1 MNKLV
6 HYILIAI
13 MFNWNIAVFAEE
25 ENKGCKWEVVEE
37 TDTYIQE
44 SCVGGEDG
52 SFQARIRSK
61 PVDGSI
67 VIVET
72 PKKHKKKANPIQ
84 EFKDKV
90 EKAPKIVEKV
100 EKIEEI
106 EKEVKK
112 TEKKIENFKV
122 NNELK
127 EKQKLEARTNKTELK
142 DKKDLAEKV
151 EEKVTNAIKNKE
163 LADVEV
169 ADVEKPELKTTIKEN
184 EDNAKATEKLVE
196 KAEEKAWAELDTEQ
210 KVDWRRLYELLPSLI
225 VDNEKVKAAEEDYNA
240 AVDTLKSEYSA
251 YYPQVSISIGNNWED
266 DRTPAKGTYPNNTIT
281 HDSKQGIQKSIT
293 ITQMIWDGGRTN
305 SVIDKAKATAQQAYY
320 RLELAKEDVVMEAI
334 NAWLNLQKAW
344 NTHEANKKV
353 EANAMVT
360 LQMTIEKVKKG
371 EGSKLEQLQIE
382 QQYRTYQTLS
392 MTSKL
397 GLDSAIQRYHNVW
410 RFFPHNIEEMPT
422 PIADL
427 LGLIP
432 VQGTP
437 VNNNTSLRI
446 AKMDI
451 DIAQEQ
457 LRFADAEFK
466 PRIDGKLSYTEKD
479 GELAGGYDTDSSQK
493 EEWRAD
499 ITMTWKLFGGFKNK
513 HLKNADRSRLYAAN
527 LRYDDV
533 KRSIDEQFKNAWNNY
548 VLVEKNLATLKR
560 TVEINDEMYKLTLAD
575 FQAGNTPIMAVFGMK
590 TAHLMSEVAYKNAQV
605 DLLIARYQ
613 LHKVLGLVNPLI
625 K

>member
-1 MNKLV
+1 ML
-6 HYILIAI
+6 
-13 MFNWNIAVFAEE
+13 NWNIAVFADDDVE
-25 ENKGCKWEVVEE
+25 GCKWEVVEE
-37 TDTYIQE
+37 TETYIQE
-44 SCVGGEDG
+44 SCAGEDG
-52 SFQARIRSK
+52 SYQARIRSK
-61 PVDGSI
+61 PIDGSI
-67 VIVET
+67 IIVEA
-72 PKKHKKKANPIQ
+72 PKKSKKKANPIQ

-90 EKAPKIVEKV
+90 EEAPKIVEKV

-106 EKEVKK
+106 EKEVKE
-112 TEKKIENFKV
+112 TEKKIENLKV

-127 EKQKLEARTNKTELK
+127 EKQKIESKTNKIFVRDDKEVK
-142 DKKDLAEKV
+142 KFVDKKIVTKQN
-151 EEKVTNAIKNKE
+151 EENV
-163 LADVEV
+163 
-169 ADVEKPELKTTIKEN
+169 
-184 EDNAKATEKLVE
+184 KATEKLVE
-196 KAEEKAWAELDTEQ
+196 QAEEQAWAELDSEQ
-210 KVDWRRLYELLPSLI
+210 KVDWRRIYELLPSLI
-225 VDNEKVKAAEEDYNA
+225 VDNEKIKAAEEDYNA

-266 DRTPAKGTYPNNTIT
+266 DRTPSKGTYPDNTIT

-334 NAWLNLQKAW
+334 NAWLNLQKAY

-353 EANAMVT
+353 EANAKIT
-360 LQMTIEKVKKG
+360 LAMTIEKVQKG

-397 GLDSAIQRYHNVW
+397 GLDSAIQRFANVW
-410 RFFPHNIEEMPT
+410 RFFPKNIGEMPT

-432 VQGTP
+432 LQGTA
-437 VNNNTSLRI
+437 VNNNTTLRI
-446 AKMDI
+446 AQMDV
-451 DIAQEQ
+451 DIAKEQ
-457 LRFADAEFK
+457 LRFSESEFK

-479 GELAGGYDTDSSQK
+479 GELSGGYDTHEAQK

-499 ITMTWKLFGGFKNK
+499 ITLSWKLFGGGKRK
-513 HLKNADRSRLYAAN
+513 HLKNADHSKLSAAN
-527 LRYDDV
+527 LRYSDV
-533 KRSIDEQFKNAWNNY
+533 KRTVDEQFKNAWNNY
-548 VLVEKNLATLKR
+548 VLVEKNLETLKR

-590 TAHLMSEVAYKNAQV
+590 TAHLMSEVAYQNAQI
-605 DLLIARYQ
+605 DLLVARYQ
-613 LHKVLGLVNPLI
+613 MHKVLGLVNPLI

>member
-1 MNKLV
+1 MKKLV

-13 MFNWNIAVFAEE
+13 MFNWNIAVYAEE

-37 TDTYIQE
+37 TETYIQE

-67 VIVET
+67 VIVEA
-72 PKKHKKKANPIQ
+72 PKKNKKKANPIQ

-90 EKAPKIVEKV
+90 EEAPKVVEKV
-100 EKIEEI
+100 EKIEKI
-106 EKEVKK
+106 EEEVKI

-127 EKQKLEARTNKTELK
+127 EKQKLEARTNKIETK
-142 DKKDLAEKV
+142 DDKDVAEKV

-169 ADVEKPELKTTIKEN
+169 ADVEKPELKATIKEN

-196 KAEEKAWAELDTEQ
+196 KAEEQAWAELDTEL

-305 SVIDKAKATAQQAYY
+305 SVIDKAKATAQQAYF

-334 NAWLNLQKAW
+334 NAWLNLQKAY

-353 EANAMVT
+353 EANAKIT
-360 LQMTIEKVKKG
+360 LSMTIEKVKKG

-410 RFFPHNIEEMPT
+410 RFFPHNIGEMPT

-432 VQGTP
+432 LQGAP
-437 VNNNTSLRI
+437 VTNNTTLRI
-446 AKMDI
+446 AQMDI
-451 DIAQEQ
+451 DIAKEQ
-457 LRFADAEFK
+457 LRFSESEFK
-466 PRIDGKLSYTEKD
+466 PRVDGKLSYTEKD

-499 ITMTWKLFGGFKNK
+499 ITMTWKLFGGGKRK
-513 HLKNADRSRLYAAN
+513 HLKSADYSRLTAAN
-527 LRYDDV
+527 LRYTDV

-548 VLVEKNLATLKR
+548 VLVEKNLETLKR

-590 TAHLMSEVAYKNAQV
+590 TAHIMSEVAYQNAQI

-613 LHKVLGLVNPLI
+613 MHKVLGLVNPLI

>member
-1 MNKLV
+1 MKKLI

-25 ENKGCKWEVVEE
+25 ENKGCKWQVVEE
-37 TDTYIQE
+37 TETYIQE

-61 PVDGSI
+61 PVDGSV
-67 VIVET
+67 VIVEA

-90 EKAPKIVEKV
+90 EEAPKIVEKV
-100 EKIEEI
+100 EKIEKI
-106 EKEVKK
+106 EEEVKI

-127 EKQKLEARTNKTELK
+127 EKQKLEAKTTPTEPK
-142 DKKDLAEKV
+142 EEQKIIDKV
-151 EEKVTNAIKNKE
+151 
-163 LADVEV
+163 
-169 ADVEKPELKTTIKEN
+169 VEKE
-184 EDNAKATEKLVE
+184 ED
-196 KAEEKAWAELDTEQ
+196 KAWAELDAEQ

-266 DRTPAKGTYPNNTIT
+266 ERTPAKGTYPNNTIT

-293 ITQMIWDGGRTN
+293 ITQMIWDGGRTT

-334 NAWLNLQKAW
+334 NAWLNLQKAY

-353 EANAMVT
+353 EANAKIT

-397 GLDSAIQRYHNVW
+397 GLDSAIQRFNNVW
-410 RFFPHNIEEMPT
+410 RFFPHNVGEMPT

-432 VQGTP
+432 QQGTA
-437 VNNNTSLRI
+437 VNNNTTLRI
-446 AKMDI
+446 AQMDI
-451 DIAQEQ
+451 DIAKEQ
-457 LRFADAEFK
+457 LRFSEAEFK
-466 PRIDGKLSYTEKD
+466 PRVDGKLSYTEKD
-479 GELAGGYDTDSSQK
+479 GELAGGYDTSDSQK

-513 HLKNADRSRLYAAN
+513 HLKNADYSRLTAAN
-527 LRYDDV
+527 LRYTDV
-533 KRSIDEQFKNAWNNY
+533 KRSIDEQFKNSWNNY

-590 TAHLMSEVAYKNAQV
+590 TAHIMSEVAYANAQI

>member
-1 MNKLV
+1 MKKLI
-6 HYILIAI
+6 HYILIGI
-13 MFNWNIAVFAEE
+13 MLNWNIAVFADDDVE
-25 ENKGCKWEVVEE
+25 GCKWEVVEE
-37 TDTYIQE
+37 TETYIQE
-44 SCVGGEDG
+44 SCAGEDG
-52 SFQARIRSK
+52 SYQARIRSK
-61 PVDGSI
+61 PIDGSI
-67 VIVET
+67 VIVEA
-72 PKKHKKKANPIQ
+72 PKKNNKKANPIQ

-90 EKAPKIVEKV
+90 EEAPKIVEKV

-106 EKEVKK
+106 EKEVKE
-112 TEKKIENFKV
+112 TEKKIENLKV

-127 EKQKLEARTNKTELK
+127 EKQKIESKTNKIFVRDDKEVK
-142 DKKDLAEKV
+142 EFVDKKIVTKQN
-151 EEKVTNAIKNKE
+151 EENV
-163 LADVEV
+163 
-169 ADVEKPELKTTIKEN
+169 
-184 EDNAKATEKLVE
+184 KATEKLVE
-196 KAEEKAWAELDTEQ
+196 QAEEQAWAELDSEQ
-210 KVDWRRLYELLPSLI
+210 KVDWRRIYELLPSLI
-225 VDNEKVKAAEEDYNA
+225 VDNEKIKAAEEDYNA

-266 DRTPAKGTYPNNTIT
+266 DRTPSKGTYPDNTIT

-334 NAWLNLQKAW
+334 NAWLNLQKAY

-353 EANAMVT
+353 EANAKIT
-360 LQMTIEKVKKG
+360 LAMTIEKVQKG

-397 GLDSAIQRYHNVW
+397 GLDSAIQRFANVW
-410 RFFPHNIEEMPT
+410 RFFPKNIGEMPT

-432 VQGTP
+432 LQGTA
-437 VNNNTSLRI
+437 VNNNTTLRI
-446 AKMDI
+446 AQMDV
-451 DIAQEQ
+451 DIAKEQ
-457 LRFADAEFK
+457 LRFSESEFK

-479 GELAGGYDTDSSQK
+479 GELSGGYDTHEAQK

-499 ITMTWKLFGGFKNK
+499 ITLSWKLFGGGKRK
-513 HLKNADRSRLYAAN
+513 HLKNADHSKLSAAN
-527 LRYDDV
+527 LRYSDV
-533 KRSIDEQFKNAWNNY
+533 KRTVDEQFKNAWNNY
-548 VLVEKNLATLKR
+548 VLVEKNLETLKR

-590 TAHLMSEVAYKNAQV
+590 TAHLMSEVAYQNAQI
-605 DLLIARYQ
+605 DLLVARYQ
-613 LHKVLGLVNPLI
+613 MHKVLGLVNPLI

>member
-1 MNKLV
+1 MKKLI
-6 HYILIAI
+6 HYILIGI
-13 MFNWNIAVFAEE
+13 MLNWNIAVFADDDVE
-25 ENKGCKWEVVEE
+25 GCKWEVVEE
-37 TDTYIQE
+37 TETYIQE
-44 SCVGGEDG
+44 SCAGEDG
-52 SFQARIRSK
+52 SYQARIRSK
-61 PVDGSI
+61 PIDGSI
-67 VIVET
+67 VIVEA
-72 PKKHKKKANPIQ
+72 PKKNKKKANPIQ

-90 EKAPKIVEKV
+90 EEAPKIVEKV
-100 EKIEEI
+100 EKIEKI
-106 EKEVKK
+106 EKEVKE
-112 TEKKIENFKV
+112 TEKKIENLKV

-127 EKQKLEARTNKTELK
+127 EKQKIESKTNKIFVRDDKEVK
-142 DKKDLAEKV
+142 EFVDKKIVTKQN
-151 EEKVTNAIKNKE
+151 EE
-163 LADVEV
+163 
-169 ADVEKPELKTTIKEN
+169 
-184 EDNAKATEKLVE
+184 NAKATEKLVE
-196 KAEEKAWAELDTEQ
+196 QAEEQAWAELDSEQ
-210 KVDWRRLYELLPSLI
+210 KVDWRRIYELLPSLI
-225 VDNEKVKAAEEDYNA
+225 VDNEKIKAAEEDYNA

-266 DRTPAKGTYPNNTIT
+266 DRTPSKGTYPDNTIT

-334 NAWLNLQKAW
+334 NAWLNLQKAY

-353 EANAMVT
+353 EANAKIT
-360 LQMTIEKVKKG
+360 LAMTIEKVQKG

-397 GLDSAIQRYHNVW
+397 GLDSAIQRFANVW
-410 RFFPHNIEEMPT
+410 RFFPKNIGEMPT

-432 VQGTP
+432 LQGTA
-437 VNNNTSLRI
+437 VNNNTTLRI
-446 AKMDI
+446 AQMDV
-451 DIAQEQ
+451 DIAKEQ
-457 LRFADAEFK
+457 LRFSESEFK

-479 GELAGGYDTDSSQK
+479 GELSGGYDTHEAQK

-499 ITMTWKLFGGFKNK
+499 ITLSWKLFGGGKRK
-513 HLKNADRSRLYAAN
+513 HLKNADHSKLSAAN
-527 LRYDDV
+527 LRYSDV
-533 KRSIDEQFKNAWNNY
+533 KRTIDEQFKNAWNNY
-548 VLVEKNLATLKR
+548 VLVEKNLETLKR

-590 TAHLMSEVAYKNAQV
+590 TAHLMSEVAYQNAQI

-613 LHKVLGLVNPLI
+613 MHKVLGLVNPLI

>member
-37 TDTYIQE
+37 TETYIQE

-67 VIVET
+67 VIVEA
-72 PKKHKKKANPIQ
+72 PKKNKKKANPIQ
-84 EFKDKV
+84 KFKDKV
-90 EKAPKIVEKV
+90 EEAPKIVEKV
-100 EKIEEI
+100 EKIEKI
-106 EKEVKK
+106 EEEVKI

-127 EKQKLEARTNKTELK
+127 EKQKLEAKTTPTEPK
-142 DKKDLAEKV
+142 EEKKITEKV
-151 EEKVTNAIKNKE
+151 
-163 LADVEV
+163 
-169 ADVEKPELKTTIKEN
+169 VEKE
-184 EDNAKATEKLVE
+184 ED
-196 KAEEKAWAELDTEQ
+196 KAWAELDAEQ
-210 KVDWRRLYELLPSLI
+210 KIDWRRLYELLPSLI

-293 ITQMIWDGGRTN
+293 ITQMIWDGGRTT

-334 NAWLNLQKAW
+334 NAWLNLQKAY

-353 EANAMVT
+353 EANAKIT

-397 GLDSAIQRYHNVW
+397 GLDSAIQRFNNVW
-410 RFFPHNIEEMPT
+410 RFFPHNIGEMPT

-432 VQGTP
+432 QQGTA
-437 VNNNTSLRI
+437 VNNNTTLRI
-446 AKMDI
+446 AQMDI
-451 DIAQEQ
+451 DIAKEQ
-457 LRFADAEFK
+457 LRFSEAEFK
-466 PRIDGKLSYTEKD
+466 PRVDGKLSYTEKD
-479 GELAGGYDTDSSQK
+479 GELAGGYDTSDSQK

-513 HLKNADRSRLYAAN
+513 HLKSADYSRLTAAN
-527 LRYDDV
+527 LRYTDV
-533 KRSIDEQFKNAWNNY
+533 KRGIDEQFKNSWNNY

-590 TAHLMSEVAYKNAQV
+590 TAHIMSEVAYANAQI